1 MNTTKTQRHL
11 LLQKQEPKKK
21 IPHILTNAL
30 QEPQTHNDPPQN
42 LRASEDRI

>member
-1 MNTTKTQRHL
+1 MNTTKTQRRL
-11 LLQKQEPKKK
+11 PLKRREPKNK
-21 IPHILTNAL
+21 IPRILTNAL